1 MKTITNIVYN
11 FVRKQLAKNN
21 MGQGKG
27 ITSLPNAA
35 DIEIGM
41 TDVYN
46 NLRKGGLDAV
56 SAGKAIKSEDD
67 LARTLAEINA
77 LDRDKK
83 LMKEFQQQLNQ
94 DPNRLD
100 IIIDKMNRGIP
111 LNKSDQFA
119 LEGSGFKTQLDAFK
133 GFEPKVIQG
142 GKSKGIEKLLESG
155 DVKKGVAPKTT
166 KETIKRKSMIDPK
179 LTQEENIKNIMEEN
193 KAAAKRLE
201 EKMKDPDKKA
211 EGGRASYFKG
221 GIASLYKGIK
231 GLQQGRI
238 QKELI
243 NKYKS
248 EGMNLIEAL
257 NKANLESTQI
267 VKNRKLKIIQDK
279 LNETSVLTDDYVTL
293 IDEEIKLNDPELFE
307 DIRKFEKNNRP
318 DLADKMRALRHPD
331 WAEANFGKN
340 YEDVLQDR
348 QNKAIKQMMDDIPNV
363 KERTVVDDIDDMNQA
378 NIDEFLGR
386 KKNAE
391 GGLTRLGMFAG
402 GTPLRRLLQ
411 YLAGTSGKKGSENLK
426 DLNVSDQL
434 KFFAEKQG
442 YNPDRIRIEYLE
454 QVLDTLKK
462 DRDLIK
468 SVEPSATKNELENMA
483 SKAFRE
489 SFVDMTQSGRF
500 KGLTSDMIDK
510 SILET
515 ETILKNLKT
524 GGRKPNAE
532 GGLMRL
538 GFEKGGMSRRG
549 FMKLM
554 GGLAALPFVGKLFK
568 FAKPTSTAVQA
579 AKEATGVPSYFP
591 KLVEK
596 IKLLGDD
603 VTSTR
608 ATGGRQIVKEYKGY
622 ELTESL
628 DTGSLSIKRDGYTSE
643 EYLEYIPGGQ
653 YYDETRKKVIKYPD
667 SYEEVTVKPDYE
679 GKMKDVDFGLD
690 SYDEILEE
698 VGEAKIKKAGGGL
711 AYMLGM

>member
-11 FVRKQLAKNN
+11 FVRKLLAKNN

-67 LARTLAEINA
+67 LARTLSEI
-77 LDRDKK
+77 KQ
-83 LMKEFQQQLNQ
+83 KEISDQQFFNQ

-100 IIIDKMNRGIP
+100 TIMDKMNKGLP
-111 LNKSDQFA
+111 LNEGDRFA
-119 LEGSGFKTQLDAFK
+119 LEGSGFKTDMDAFK

-179 LTQEENIKNIMEEN
+179 LTEEENIKKIMEEN

-211 EGGRASYFKG
+211 EGG
-221 GIASLYKGIK
+221 L
-231 GLQQGRI
+231 
-238 QKELI
+238 
-243 NKYKS
+243 
-248 EGMNLIEAL
+248 M
-257 NKANLESTQI
+257 
-267 VKNRKLKIIQDK
+267 
-279 LNETSVLTDDYVTL
+279 
-293 IDEEIKLNDPELFE
+293 
-307 DIRKFEKNNRP
+307 
-318 DLADKMRALRHPD
+318 
-331 WAEANFGKN
+331 
-340 YEDVLQDR
+340 
-348 QNKAIKQMMDDIPNV
+348 
-363 KERTVVDDIDDMNQA
+363 
-378 NIDEFLGR
+378 
-386 KKNAE
+386 
-391 GGLTRLGMFAG
+391 RLGMFAG

-442 YNPDRIRIEYLE
+442 FNPDQAKIEYLE

-462 DRDLIK
+462 DKDLIK

-538 GFEKGGMSRRG
+538 GFEKGSPPSKSRRN
-549 FMKLM
+549 FLKLM
-554 GGLAALPFVGKLFK
+554 GGLAALPVVGRFFKPAAKVAETAGPVIQEGVKLGYDKFLMLVDKIKRLGRPADNLATKERERVIRYDGKDGNEYELVEDLTTGDIRVTKDKVGVGSYNDRTFDTIEDRSTFVFKKGEDIVDTKTGKGKEAIDEYEEMREVASTDGTFGDIDEV
-568 FAKPTSTAVQA
+568 SDTAV
-579 AKEATGVPSYFP
+579 KEV
-591 KLVEK
+591 
-596 IKLLGDD
+596 
-603 VTSTR
+603 
-608 ATGGRQIVKEYKGY
+608 
-622 ELTESL
+622 
-628 DTGSLSIKRDGYTSE
+628 
-643 EYLEYIPGGQ
+643 
-653 YYDETRKKVIKYPD
+653 
-667 SYEEVTVKPDYE
+667 
-679 GKMKDVDFGLD
+679 
-690 SYDEILEE
+690 LEE
-698 VGEAKIKKAGGGL
+698 LAETKIKKAGGGL

>member
-1 MKTITNIVYN
+1 
-11 FVRKQLAKNN
+11 

-41 TDVYN
+41 TKIYN
-46 NLRKGGLDAV
+46 ILRKGGFDAV
-56 SAGKAIKSEDD
+56 SAGKAIKNKDD
-67 LARTLAEINA
+67 LARTISEI
-77 LDRDKK
+77 KQ
-83 LMKEFQQQLNQ
+83 KEISNQQFFNQ

-100 IIIDKMNRGIP
+100 IIMDKMNRGIP
-111 LNKSDQFA
+111 LNKGDQFA

-142 GKSKGIEKLLESG
+142 GKSEKELLE
-155 DVKKGVAPKTT
+155 KMNKQN
-166 KETIKRKSMIDPK
+166 KEAVERIKKRKD
-179 LTQEENIKNIMEEN
+179 T
-193 KAAAKRLE
+193 
-201 EKMKDPDKKA
+201 DPDKKA

-221 GIASLYKGIK
+221 GITSLYKGMK
-231 GLQQGRI
+231 GLQLGRI

-248 EGMNLIEAL
+248 QGMNLIEAL
-257 NKANLESTQI
+257 NKANLEATQI

-391 GGLTRLGMFAG
+391 GGRIGYFQG
-402 GTPLRRLLQ
+402 GVAALLKLLQ
-411 YLAGTSGKKGSENLK
+411 SKVGKKAITTADK
-426 DLNVSDQL
+426 I
-434 KFFAEKQG
+434 
-442 YNPDRIRIEYLE
+442 DRPESAKL
-454 QVLDTLKK
+454 
-462 DRDLIK
+462 RD
-468 SVEPSATKNELENMA
+468 EF
-483 SKAFRE
+483 KAFEKRMGT
-489 SFVDMTQSGRF
+489 DRTKQAG
-500 KGLTSDMIDK
+500 
-510 SILET
+510 
-515 ETILKNLKT
+515 
-524 GGRKPNAE
+524 

-554 GGLAALPFVGKLFK
+554 GGLAALPVVGKFFK
-568 FAKPTSTAVQA
+568 FAEPASKAVQA
-579 AKEATGVPSYFP
+579 AKEATGVPSYFI

-608 ATGGRQIVKEYKGY
+608 ATGERQVVKEYEGY

-628 DTGSLSIKRDGYTSE
+628 DTGSLSIKRDNYTSE
-643 EYLEYIPGGQ
+643 EYLDYIPGGQ

-667 SYEEVTVKPDYE
+667 EYEEVTVKPDYE

-698 VGEAKIKKAGGGL
+698 VGEAKIKKASGGL

>member
-67 LARTLAEINA
+67 LARTLSEI
-77 LDRDKK
+77 KQ
-83 LMKEFQQQLNQ
+83 KEISDQQFFNQ

-100 IIIDKMNRGIP
+100 TIMDKMNKGLP
-111 LNKSDQFA
+111 LNEGDRFA
-119 LEGSGFKTQLDAFK
+119 LEGSGFKTDMDAFK

-179 LTQEENIKNIMEEN
+179 LTEEENIKKIMEEN

-211 EGGRASYFKG
+211 EGG
-221 GIASLYKGIK
+221 L
-231 GLQQGRI
+231 
-238 QKELI
+238 
-243 NKYKS
+243 
-248 EGMNLIEAL
+248 M
-257 NKANLESTQI
+257 
-267 VKNRKLKIIQDK
+267 
-279 LNETSVLTDDYVTL
+279 
-293 IDEEIKLNDPELFE
+293 
-307 DIRKFEKNNRP
+307 
-318 DLADKMRALRHPD
+318 
-331 WAEANFGKN
+331 
-340 YEDVLQDR
+340 
-348 QNKAIKQMMDDIPNV
+348 
-363 KERTVVDDIDDMNQA
+363 
-378 NIDEFLGR
+378 
-386 KKNAE
+386 
-391 GGLTRLGMFAG
+391 RLGMFAG

-442 YNPDRIRIEYLE
+442 FNPDQAKIEYLE

-538 GFEKGGMSRRG
+538 GFEKGSPPSKSRRN
-549 FMKLM
+549 FLKLM
-554 GGLAALPFVGKLFK
+554 GGLAALPVVGRFFKPAAKVAETAGPVIQEGVKLGYDKFLMLVDKIKRLGRPADNLATKERERVIRYDGKDGNEYELVEDLTTGDIRVTKDKVGVGSYNDRTFDTIEDRSTFVFKKGEDIVDTKTGKGKEAIDEYEEMREVASTDGTFGDIDEV
-568 FAKPTSTAVQA
+568 SDTAV
-579 AKEATGVPSYFP
+579 KEV
-591 KLVEK
+591 
-596 IKLLGDD
+596 
-603 VTSTR
+603 
-608 ATGGRQIVKEYKGY
+608 
-622 ELTESL
+622 
-628 DTGSLSIKRDGYTSE
+628 
-643 EYLEYIPGGQ
+643 
-653 YYDETRKKVIKYPD
+653 
-667 SYEEVTVKPDYE
+667 
-679 GKMKDVDFGLD
+679 
-690 SYDEILEE
+690 LEE
-698 VGEAKIKKAGGGL
+698 LGETKIKKAGGGL

>member
-1 MKTITNIVYN
+1 MKVKQYN
-11 FVRKQLAKNN
+11 EMMAYLTRPGFNGGGSVKN
-21 MGQGKG
+21 K
-27 ITSLPNAA
+27 TVLP
-35 DIEIGM
+35 
-41 TDVYN
+41 
-46 NLRKGGLDAV
+46 
-56 SAGKAIKSEDD
+56 
-67 LARTLAEINA
+67 
-77 LDRDKK
+77 
-83 LMKEFQQQLNQ
+83 
-94 DPNRLD
+94 
-100 IIIDKMNRGIP
+100 
-111 LNKSDQFA
+111 
-119 LEGSGFKTQLDAFK
+119 
-133 GFEPKVIQG
+133 
-142 GKSKGIEKLLESG
+142 
-155 DVKKGVAPKTT
+155 
-166 KETIKRKSMIDPK
+166 KRKPAEEVKRRKKINYEKIKQYLGEES
-179 LTQEENIKNIMEEN
+179 QEFIERELGFAM
-193 KAAAKRLE
+193 
-201 EKMKDPDKKA
+201 
-211 EGGRASYFKG
+211 GGRASYFKG
-221 GIASLYKGIK
+221 GITSLYKGIK

-248 EGMNLIEAL
+248 QGMNLIEAL
-257 NKANLESTQI
+257 NKANLEATQI

-391 GGLTRLGMFAG
+391 GGRIGYFQG
-402 GTPLRRLLQ
+402 GVAALLKLLQ
-411 YLAGTSGKKGSENLK
+411 SKVGKKAIITADK
-426 DLNVSDQL
+426 I
-434 KFFAEKQG
+434 
-442 YNPDRIRIEYLE
+442 DRPESAKL
-454 QVLDTLKK
+454 
-462 DRDLIK
+462 RD
-468 SVEPSATKNELENMA
+468 EF
-483 SKAFRE
+483 KAFEERMGT
-489 SFVDMTQSGRF
+489 DRTKQ
-500 KGLTSDMIDK
+500 
-510 SILET
+510 
-515 ETILKNLKT
+515 
-524 GGRKPNAE
+524 AE

-554 GGLAALPFVGKLFK
+554 GGLAALPVVGKFFK
-568 FAKPTSTAVQA
+568 FAEPASKAVQA
-579 AKEATGVPSYFP
+579 AKEATGVPSYFI

-608 ATGGRQIVKEYKGY
+608 ATGERQVVKEYEGY

-628 DTGSLSIKRDGYTSE
+628 DTGSLSIKRDNYTSE
-643 EYLEYIPGGQ
+643 EYLDYIPGGQ

-667 SYEEVTVKPDYE
+667 SYEEVTVKPDAE

>member
-67 LARTLAEINA
+67 LARTLSEI
-77 LDRDKK
+77 KQ
-83 LMKEFQQQLNQ
+83 KEISDQQFFNQ

-100 IIIDKMNRGIP
+100 TIMDKMNKGLP
-111 LNKSDQFA
+111 LNEGDRFA
-119 LEGSGFKTQLDAFK
+119 LEGSGFKTDMDAFK

-179 LTQEENIKNIMEEN
+179 LTEEENIKKIMEEN

-211 EGGRASYFKG
+211 EGG
-221 GIASLYKGIK
+221 L
-231 GLQQGRI
+231 
-238 QKELI
+238 
-243 NKYKS
+243 
-248 EGMNLIEAL
+248 M
-257 NKANLESTQI
+257 
-267 VKNRKLKIIQDK
+267 
-279 LNETSVLTDDYVTL
+279 
-293 IDEEIKLNDPELFE
+293 
-307 DIRKFEKNNRP
+307 
-318 DLADKMRALRHPD
+318 
-331 WAEANFGKN
+331 
-340 YEDVLQDR
+340 
-348 QNKAIKQMMDDIPNV
+348 
-363 KERTVVDDIDDMNQA
+363 
-378 NIDEFLGR
+378 
-386 KKNAE
+386 
-391 GGLTRLGMFAG
+391 RLGMFAG

-442 YNPDRIRIEYLE
+442 FNPDQAKIEYLE

-538 GFEKGGMSRRG
+538 GFEKGSPPSKSRRN
-549 FMKLM
+549 FLKLM
-554 GGLAALPFVGKLFK
+554 GGLAALPVVGRFFKPAAKVAETAGPVIQEGVKLGYDKFLMLVDKIKRLGRPADNLATKERERVIRYDGKDGNEYELVEDLTTGDIRVTKDKVGVGSSNDRTFDTIEDRSTFVFKKGEDIVDTKTGKGKEAIDEYEEMREVASTDGTFGDIDEV
-568 FAKPTSTAVQA
+568 SDTAV
-579 AKEATGVPSYFP
+579 KEV
-591 KLVEK
+591 
-596 IKLLGDD
+596 
-603 VTSTR
+603 
-608 ATGGRQIVKEYKGY
+608 
-622 ELTESL
+622 
-628 DTGSLSIKRDGYTSE
+628 
-643 EYLEYIPGGQ
+643 
-653 YYDETRKKVIKYPD
+653 
-667 SYEEVTVKPDYE
+667 
-679 GKMKDVDFGLD
+679 
-690 SYDEILEE
+690 LEE
-698 VGEAKIKKAGGGL
+698 LAETKIKKAGGGL

>member
-67 LARTLAEINA
+67 LARTLSEI
-77 LDRDKK
+77 KQ
-83 LMKEFQQQLNQ
+83 KEISDQQFFNQ

-100 IIIDKMNRGIP
+100 TIMDKMNKGLP
-111 LNKSDQFA
+111 LNEGDRFA
-119 LEGSGFKTQLDAFK
+119 LEGSGFKTDMDAFK

-179 LTQEENIKNIMEEN
+179 LTEEENIKKIMEEN

-211 EGGRASYFKG
+211 EGG
-221 GIASLYKGIK
+221 L
-231 GLQQGRI
+231 
-238 QKELI
+238 
-243 NKYKS
+243 
-248 EGMNLIEAL
+248 M
-257 NKANLESTQI
+257 
-267 VKNRKLKIIQDK
+267 
-279 LNETSVLTDDYVTL
+279 
-293 IDEEIKLNDPELFE
+293 
-307 DIRKFEKNNRP
+307 
-318 DLADKMRALRHPD
+318 
-331 WAEANFGKN
+331 
-340 YEDVLQDR
+340 
-348 QNKAIKQMMDDIPNV
+348 
-363 KERTVVDDIDDMNQA
+363 
-378 NIDEFLGR
+378 
-386 KKNAE
+386 
-391 GGLTRLGMFAG
+391 RLGMFAG

-442 YNPDRIRIEYLE
+442 FSPDQAKIEYLE

-538 GFEKGGMSRRG
+538 GFEKGSPPSKSRRN
-549 FMKLM
+549 FLKLM
-554 GGLAALPFVGKLFK
+554 GGLAALPVVGRFFKPAAKVAETAGPVVQEGVKLGYDKFLMLVDKIKRLGRPADNLATKERERVIRYDGKDGNEYELVEDLTTGDIRVTKDKVGVGSYNDRTFDTIEDRSTFVFKKGEDIVDTKTGKGKEAIDEYEEMREVASTDGTFGDIDEV
-568 FAKPTSTAVQA
+568 SDTAV
-579 AKEATGVPSYFP
+579 KEV
-591 KLVEK
+591 
-596 IKLLGDD
+596 
-603 VTSTR
+603 
-608 ATGGRQIVKEYKGY
+608 
-622 ELTESL
+622 
-628 DTGSLSIKRDGYTSE
+628 
-643 EYLEYIPGGQ
+643 
-653 YYDETRKKVIKYPD
+653 
-667 SYEEVTVKPDYE
+667 
-679 GKMKDVDFGLD
+679 
-690 SYDEILEE
+690 LEE
-698 VGEAKIKKAGGGL
+698 LAETKIKKAGGGL